1 MQGGVM
7 KAETAVL
14 IKKENVMVQMVSI
27 GAWAFLMAVSAAVKI
42 PLFFTPVPIT
52 LQTLVLFSSILFL
65 KQRAVYAQFLYILLG
80 TLGLPVFSSG
90 ASMVALTG
98 PSGGYLFGFCLFA
111 LVVPH
116 LLPTMGSSRF
126 SFFKIFALFL
136 GANFLFVYACGII
149 WLHYV
154 YMFSW
159 QQGVLL
165 GAFPFIIGDV
175 LKIAAVSTL
184 AVRIR
189 SRR

>member
-1 MQGGVM
+1 MLSLVHKQSILGQVL
-7 KAETAVL
+7 AV
-14 IKKENVMVQMVSI
+14 I
-27 GAWAFLMAVSAAVKI
+27 GFSVAMAVAAAVKI

-52 LQTLVLFSSILFL
+52 LQTFVLFSSVLFL

-90 ASMVALTG
+90 ASLVALTG

-116 LLPTMGSSRF
+116 LLHTIVSSRF
-126 SFFKIFALFL
+126 SFFKIFVLFL

-149 WLHYV
+149 WLHYT
-154 YMFSW
+154 YAFSW

-175 LKIAAVSTL
+175 LKIAAVSAL
-184 AVRIR
+184 AVRLR